1 MKVLVIGGGGRE
13 HALVWK
19 IAQSPAVKKIYCAPG
34 NAGIARLAD
43 CVPIGAAEIDKL
55 LAFAQEEK
63 VDLTVVGPEDPLSM
77 GIVDQFEAAGLRI
90 FGASQNA
97 ARIEASKSFAKMIME
112 KYRVPTA
119 KGQTFT
125 RIAQAK
131 AYVKKIGAPLVVKAD
146 GLAAGKGVIVCS
158 TEKMALEALQQIMV
172 DRQFGDAGTQVVIEE
187 CLVGE
192 EASFLAFTDG
202 KTVLPL
208 PSSQDHKPVFDDDK
222 GLNTGG
228 MGAYSPAPVVDQYL
242 HQRIMNEVMIPMVK
256 GMAAEGCPYKGV
268 LYAGLMI
275 DGDSI
280 KVLEFNGRFG
290 DPEAQPL
297 LVRLQNDIVP
307 LFEAVI
313 DERLDTCRL
322 DIDPR
327 ASVCVVMAAGGY
339 PEKYKK
345 GLPITG
351 IDKANRMRDVV
362 VFHAGT
368 ALDGKKIISSGG
380 RVLGVTALGDT
391 VELATQKAYQA
402 VAKINWTK
410 VHYRTDIGKKALV
423 RMQTCPQVGI
433 VMGSDSDLKVM
444 ESALGIFKKFGIPI
458 EMTVASAHRS
468 PQKAAEYASTARD
481 RGLKAIIAGAG
492 HAAHLAGVLAAHT
505 TLPVIGVPIDSSCLQ
520 GLDAL
525 LSTVQMPPGIPVA
538 TVSIGKPGAKNAAIL
553 AVQIMAATDDVL
565 ADRLAAFKQ
574 EMADQV
580 EKKAQKLKDYR

>member
-1 MKVLVIGGGGRE
+1 MKVLVVGGGGRE

-19 IAQSPAVKKIYCAPG
+19 IAQSKQVKKIFCAPG
-34 NAGIARLAD
+34 NAGIAALAR
-43 CVPIGAAEIDKL
+43 CIPIGADEIDKL

-63 VDLTVVGPEDPLSM
+63 IDLTIVGPEDPLSR

-90 FGASQNA
+90 FGASQQA
-97 ARIEASKSFAKMIME
+97 ARVESSKSFAKAVME
-112 KYRVPTA
+112 KYGIPTA
-119 KGQTFT
+119 KGRTFT
-125 RIAQAK
+125 RLGPAQ
-131 AYVKKIGAPLVVKAD
+131 AYVKEMGAPLVVKAD

-158 TEKMALEALQQIMV
+158 TEKMALDALKQIMV
-172 DRQFGDAGTQVVIEE
+172 DRDFGAAGDSVVVEE

-242 HQRIMNEVMIPMVK
+242 HQRIMNEIMIPMVK

-275 DGDSI
+275 DGDRI

-297 LVRLQNDIVP
+297 LVRMQDDIIP
-307 LFEAVI
+307 IIEAVI

-322 DIDPR
+322 TIDPR
-327 ASVCVVMAAGGY
+327 ASVCVVMASGGY
-339 PEKYKK
+339 PGKYKK
-345 GLPITG
+345 GLEIKG
-351 IDKANRMRDVV
+351 IEAANRMRDVV

-368 ALDGKKIISSGG
+368 SAKDNKILSQGG
-380 RVLGVTALGDT
+380 RVLGVTALGPT
-391 VELATQKAYQA
+391 VDAAIKKAYQA
-402 VAKINWTK
+402 VAKITWDG
-410 VHYRTDIGKKALV
+410 VHYRSDIGKKALV
-423 RMQTCPQVGI
+423 RMQAVPRVGI

-444 ESALGIFKKFGIPI
+444 EGALGVFKKFAIPI

-468 PQKAAEYASTARD
+468 PERAATYAATARE

-492 HAAHLAGVLAAHT
+492 HAAHLAGVMAAHT

-525 LSTVQMPPGIPVA
+525 LATVQMPPGIPVA
-538 TVSIGKPGAKNAAIL
+538 TVSIGKSGAKNAAIL
-553 AVQIMAATDDVL
+553 AVQILAVSDDALAARLAEFKKEMAA
-565 ADRLAAFKQ
+565 
-574 EMADQV
+574 EV
-580 EKKAQKLKDYR
+580 EKKAAALAQYR

>member
-1 MKVLVIGGGGRE
+1 MKVLVVGGGGRE

-19 IAQSPAVKKIYCAPG
+19 IAQSPRVKKIFCAPG
-34 NAGIARLAD
+34 NAGIDRLAK

-55 LAFAQEEK
+55 LAFARDEK
-63 VDLTVVGPEDPLSM
+63 IDLTVVGPEDPLSK
-77 GIVDQFEAAGLRI
+77 GIVDQFEAAGMRI
-90 FGASQNA
+90 FGASQKA
-97 ARIEASKSFAKMIME
+97 ARIESSKSFAKAIME
-112 KYRVPTA
+112 KYGIPTA

-125 RIAQAK
+125 RLAKAQ
-131 AYVKKIGAPLVVKAD
+131 AYVKKMGAPVVVKAD

-158 TEKMALEALQQIMV
+158 TEKMALNALKQIMV
-172 DRQFGDAGTQVVIEE
+172 DREFGEAGDKVVVEE

-228 MGAYSPAPVVDQYL
+228 MGAYSPAPVVDGYL
-242 HQRIMNEVMIPMVK
+242 HKRIMNEVMIPMVE

-275 DGDSI
+275 DRDTI

-297 LVRLQNDIVP
+297 LIRLQNDIIPVI
-307 LFEAVI
+307 EAII
-313 DERLDTCRL
+313 DERLNASRL
-322 DIDPR
+322 EIDSR
-327 ASVCVVMAAGGY
+327 ASVCVVMASGGY
-339 PEKYKK
+339 PGKYKK
-345 GLPITG
+345 GIEISG
-351 IDKANRMRDVV
+351 IDAANRMRDVV

-368 ALDGKKIISSGG
+368 RLEGKKVLSDGG

-391 VELATQKAYQA
+391 VDIAIKKAYQA
-402 VAKINWTK
+402 VAKINWK
-410 VHYRTDIGKKALV
+410 NVHFRSDIGKKALV
-423 RMQTCPQVGI
+423 RMQAVPRVGI
-433 VMGSDSDLKVM
+433 VMGSDSDLQVM
-444 ESALGIFKKFGIPI
+444 EAALGIFKKFKIPI

-468 PQKAAEYASTARD
+468 PERAAAYAASAKQ

-520 GLDAL
+520 GIDAL

-553 AVQIMAATDDVL
+553 AVQIMAASDSGLNAQLETL
-565 ADRLAAFKQ
+565 KK
-574 EMADQV
+574 EMAAQV
-580 EKKAQKLKDYR
+580 EKKAEKLRQYR

>member
-1 MKVLVIGGGGRE
+1 MKVLVVGGGGRE

-19 IAQSPAVKKIYCAPG
+19 IAQSPLVKKIFCAPG
-34 NAGIARLAD
+34 NAGMVRLAD
-43 CVPIGAAEIDKL
+43 CVPIDGGDIDAL
-55 LAFAQEEK
+55 VAFARDERI
-63 VDLTVVGPEDPLSM
+63 DLTVVGPEDPLSK
-77 GIVDQFEAAGLRI
+77 GIVDRFEAEGLRI
-90 FGASQNA
+90 FGASRSA
-97 ARIEASKSFAKMIME
+97 ARIESSKSFAKAIMQ
-112 KYRVPTA
+112 KYNIPTA
-119 KGQTFT
+119 NGRTFT
-125 RIAQAK
+125 RLAPAQ
-131 AYVKKIGAPLVVKAD
+131 AYVKQMGAPLVVKAD
-146 GLAAGKGVIVCS
+146 GLAAGKGVIVCRS
-158 TEKMALEALQQIMV
+158 EKMALEALKQIMV
-172 DRQFGDAGTQVVIEE
+172 DREFGEAGDQVVVEE

-275 DGDSI
+275 DRDRI

-297 LVRLQNDIVP
+297 LVRMQNDIVP
-307 LFEAVI
+307 VMQAVI
-313 DERLDTCRL
+313 DERLDACRL

-339 PEKYKK
+339 PQAYKK
-345 GLPITG
+345 GDVITG
-351 IDKANRMRDVV
+351 IDAANRMRDVV

-368 ALDGKKIISSGG
+368 RLEKDQVLSSGG

-391 VELATQKAYQA
+391 VELAIKKAYQA
-402 VAKINWTK
+402 VAKINWPN
-410 VHYRTDIGKKALV
+410 VHYRRDIGKKALV
-423 RMQTCPQVGI
+423 RMQSRPRVGI

-444 ESALGIFKKFGIPI
+444 EGALGIFKKFGIPI
-458 EMTVASAHRS
+458 EITVASAHRS
-468 PQKAAEYASTARD
+468 PERAAAYATSARQ
-481 RGLKAIIAGAG
+481 RGLKVIIAGAG

-538 TVSIGKPGAKNAAIL
+538 TVAIGKPGAKNAAIL
-553 AVQIMAATDDVL
+553 AVQIMGVSDD
-565 ADRLAAFKQ
+565 ALAAELEAFKK
-574 EMADQV
+574 EMAAEV
-580 EKKAQKLKDYR
+580 AKKSEGLKNYR

>member
-1 MKVLVIGGGGRE
+1 MKVLVVGGGGRE

-19 IAQSPAVKKIYCAPG
+19 IAQSPLVKKIFCAPG
-34 NAGIARLAD
+34 NAGVARLAD
-43 CVPIGAAEIDKL
+43 CVPVDGGDIDAL
-55 LAFAQEEK
+55 LTFARDERI
-63 VDLTVVGPEDPLSM
+63 DLTVVGPEDPLSK
-77 GIVDQFEAAGLRI
+77 GIVDRFEAEGLRI
-90 FGASQNA
+90 FGASRSA
-97 ARIEASKSFAKMIME
+97 ARIESSKSFAKAVMQ
-112 KYRVPTA
+112 KYNIPTA
-119 KGQTFT
+119 NGRTFT
-125 RIAQAK
+125 RLAPAQ
-131 AYVKKIGAPLVVKAD
+131 AYVKQMGAPLVVKAD
-146 GLAAGKGVIVCS
+146 GLAAGKGVIVCQS
-158 TEKMALEALQQIMV
+158 EKMALEALKQIMV
-172 DRQFGDAGTQVVIEE
+172 DREFGEAGDQVVVEE

-242 HQRIMNEVMIPMVK
+242 HQRIMNEVMIPMVR

-275 DGDSI
+275 DRDRI

-297 LVRLQNDIVP
+297 LVRMQNDIVP
-307 LFEAVI
+307 IMQAVI
-313 DERLDTCRL
+313 DERLDACRL

-339 PEKYKK
+339 PQAYKK
-345 GLPITG
+345 GDAITG
-351 IDKANRMRDVV
+351 IDAANRMRDVV

-368 ALDGKKIISSGG
+368 RLEETRILSNGG

-391 VELATQKAYQA
+391 VEMAIKKAYQA
-402 VAKINWTK
+402 VAKISWPN

-423 RMQTCPQVGI
+423 RMQALPRVGI

-444 ESALGIFKKFGIPI
+444 EGALGIFKKFGIPI

-468 PQKAAEYASTARD
+468 PDRAAAYAISARE
-481 RGLKAIIAGAG
+481 RGLKVIIAGAG

-553 AVQIMAATDDVL
+553 AVQIMGASDDAL
-565 ADRLAAFKQ
+565 AGELEAFKK
-574 EMADQV
+574 EMAAEV
-580 EKKAQKLKDYR
+580 VKKAAGLNNYR

>member
-1 MKVLVIGGGGRE
+1 MKVLVVGGGGRE
-13 HALVWK
+13 HSLVWK
-19 IAQSPAVKKIYCAPG
+19 IAQSPRVNKIYCAPG
-34 NAGIARLAD
+34 NAGLVRLAE

-55 LAFAQEEK
+55 LAFARDEK
-63 VDLTVVGPEDPLSM
+63 IDLTIVGPEDPLSM
-77 GIVDQFEAAGLRI
+77 GIVDRFEEAGLRI
-90 FGASQNA
+90 FGASQQA
-97 ARIEASKSFAKMIME
+97 ARIESSKSFAKAIMQ
-112 KYRVPTA
+112 KYGIATA
-119 KGQTFT
+119 HGETFT
-125 RIAQAK
+125 RIAPAR
-131 AYVKKIGAPLVVKAD
+131 AYVKKVGAPLVVKAD

-158 TEKMALEALQQIMV
+158 SEKMALDALEQIMV
-172 DRQFGDAGTQVVIEE
+172 ERRFGAAGDKVVVEE

-228 MGAYSPAPVVDQYL
+228 MGAYSPAPVVDQYMYR
-242 HQRIMNEVMIPMVK
+242 RIMDEVMIPMVR

-275 DGDSI
+275 DGDRI

-307 LFEAVI
+307 LVEAVI
-313 DERLDTCRL
+313 DERLDACQL
-322 DIDPR
+322 EIDPR
-327 ASVCVVMAAGGY
+327 ASVCVVMASGGY
-339 PEKYKK
+339 PGKYDK
-345 GLPITG
+345 GHEIKG
-351 IDKANRMRDVV
+351 IDAANRMRDVV

-368 ALDGKKIISSGG
+368 RLDGKKVLSDGG

-391 VELATQKAYQA
+391 VEAAIQKAYQA
-402 VAKINWTK
+402 VAKITWSK
-410 VHYRTDIGKKALV
+410 AHYRRDIGQKALV
-423 RMQTCPQVGI
+423 RMQAVPKVGI

-468 PQKAAEYASTARD
+468 PERAATYAQSARQ
-481 RGLKAIIAGAG
+481 RGLCAIIAGAG

-525 LSTVQMPPGIPVA
+525 LATVQMPPGIPVA
-538 TVSIGKPGAKNAAIL
+538 TMAIGKPGAKNAAIL
-553 AVQIMAATDDVL
+553 AVQIMAASDDDL
-565 ADRLAAFKQ
+565 AARLAAFKA
-574 EMADQV
+574 EMAVQV
-580 EKKAQKLKDYR
+580 EKKADKLKSYR

>member
-1 MKVLVIGGGGRE
+1 MKVLVVGGGGRE

-19 IAQSPAVKKIYCAPG
+19 IAQSPRVKKIFCAPG
-34 NAGIARLAD
+34 NAGIAKLAN

-55 LAFAQEEK
+55 LAFARDEK
-63 VDLTVVGPEDPLSM
+63 IDLTVVGPEDPLSK
-77 GIVDQFEAAGLRI
+77 GIVDQFEAAGMRV
-90 FGASQNA
+90 FGASQKA
-97 ARIEASKSFAKMIME
+97 ARIESSKSFAKAIME
-112 KYRVPTA
+112 KYGIPTA

-125 RIAQAK
+125 RLAQAQ
-131 AYVKKIGAPLVVKAD
+131 AYVKKMGAPLVVKAD

-158 TEKMALEALQQIMV
+158 TEKMALDALKQIMV
-172 DRQFGDAGTQVVIEE
+172 DREFGEAGDRVVVEE

-228 MGAYSPAPVVDQYL
+228 MGAYSPAPVVDGYL

-275 DGDSI
+275 DRDTI

-297 LVRLQNDIVP
+297 LIRLQNDIIPVI
-307 LFEAVI
+307 EAII

-322 DIDPR
+322 EIDPR
-327 ASVCVVMAAGGY
+327 ASVCVVMASGGY
-339 PEKYKK
+339 PGKYKK
-345 GLPITG
+345 GLEITG
-351 IDKANRMRDVV
+351 IDAANRMRDVV

-368 ALDGKKIISSGG
+368 RLEGKQILSDGG

-391 VELATQKAYQA
+391 VELAIKKAYQA
-402 VAKINWTK
+402 VAKINWK
-410 VHYRTDIGKKALV
+410 DVHYRSDIGKKALV
-423 RMQTCPQVGI
+423 RMQAVPRVGI

-444 ESALGIFKKFGIPI
+444 EAALGIFKKFGIPI

-468 PQKAAEYASTARD
+468 PHRAAAYAVSARQ

-553 AVQIMAATDDVL
+553 AVQIMAASDDAL
-565 ADRLAAFKQ
+565 SAQLETFKK
-574 EMADQV
+574 EMAAQV
-580 EKKAQKLKDYR
+580 EKKAEKLREYR